1 MRVARNW
8 GESSA
13 IRTLLPGLA
22 VTVLAIGA
30 GIALAAKP
38 AKGPA
43 AKYSTTLQGRSA
55 NQRHNAFL
63 ACSKL
68 NGAIIP
74 PNGEFSFNKRV
85 GSWSRDAGYRRAPVS
100 YNGTLIDAWGGG
112 VCQTS
117 TTLYNAALLAGLH
130 VKERHPHR
138 FAPSYVPPGRDA
150 AVAFSGVDL
159 RLYNPYDV
167 PLTIE
172 AKFEGQRLVVALISP
187 KPLPKWAIQTDV
199 QKFQPP
205 REQHMDSGGKRT
217 RVRNQGKPGWS
228 VVTYRS
234 SAGEREWV
242 ATDSYPSMDRVI
254 EFN

>member
-1 MRVARNW
+1 MRQQV
-8 GESSA
+8 STT
-13 IRTLLPGLA
+13 IPGVA
-22 VTVLAIGA
+22 VTVLAIAA
-30 GIALAAKP
+30 GIGLANQP
-38 AKGPA
+38 SKGVA
-43 AKYSTTLQGRSA
+43 AKYATTLQGRSA

-68 NGAIIP
+68 NGAVIQP
-74 PNGEFSFNKRV
+74 GAEFSFNRRV

-117 TTLYNAALLAGLH
+117 TTLYNAALLAGMAIE
-130 VKERHPHR
+130 ERHPHR

-159 RLYNPYDV
+159 RFKNPYDV
-167 PLTIE
+167 PLTLE
-172 AKFEGQRLVVALISP
+172 AKFEGDRLTVAFISP
-187 KPLPKWAIQTDV
+187 KPLPNWNIQTSV
-199 QKFQPP
+199 QRYQPP
-205 REQHMDSGGKRT
+205 RAVRIESANGRS
-217 RVRNQGKPGWS
+217 RVRNIGKPGWN

-234 SAGEREWV
+234 LKGEREWV
-242 ATDSYPSMDRVI
+242 SADNYPSMDRVE